1 MAKTKVNDILTLIEA
16 DHRKV
21 EELFAQIE
29 TAKGAK
35 KVHQIF
41 EQIYKELNLHAL
53 AEELVFY
60 PAMQEYEETK
70 QYIEEAEE
78 EHNSAKILLEQ
89 MKSIEP
95 TDTDFKTK
103 LQHLQEAVMHHVEE
117 EESEI
122 FNAVR
127 ECMEDEQLAALGQEF
142 QSAKTRVEA
151 DVEAAL
157 A

>member
-1 MAKTKVNDILTLIEA
+1 MARTKVDDILTLIEA

-29 TAKGAK
+29 TAKGTK
-35 KVHQIF
+35 KSQQIF

-60 PAMQEYEETK
+60 PAMQEYEQTK

-78 EHNSAKILLEQ
+78 EHTAAKILLEQ
-89 MKSIEP
+89 MKSLDS
-95 TDTDFKTK
+95 TDVEFKTK
-103 LQHLQEAVMHHVEE
+103 LQHLQEAIMHHVEE

-127 ECMEDEQLAALGQEF
+127 ECIEEEQLVVLAQEF
-142 QSAKTRVEA
+142 LSAKTKVEA